1 MTSLIYVRSGALV
14 VFARLHVCTAIMTAT
29 KKVKKRAERLCCD
42 FDVLS
47 VELLLLDC

>member
-1 MTSLIYVRSGALV
+1 MTSLLYVRSGALV
-14 VFARLHVCTAIMTAT
+14 VFARLHVCIMTAT
-29 KKVKKRAERLCCD
+29 KKVKKRAERLCD

>member
-29 KKVKKRAERLCCD
+29 KKVKKRAERLCD